1 MINLSSLIK
10 YKLSNG
16 LQVILYPDINF
27 PLVST
32 NLWYKVGSANEIPGK
47 SGLAHLAEHL
57 MFQGSLNVPKEAHFK
72 YIEEAGGS
80 LNGSTNKER
89 TNYYETL
96 PSNHLE
102 LAFWLESDRMGYL
115 LQALDD
121 DKFNN
126 QLSVVIN
133 ERKERY
139 DNEPYGKAGE
149 IIYSNIYSAAHPYF
163 APVIGWQDD
172 LDNLTIDDAKEFI
185 KTYYSPNNASL
196 VVAGD
201 FDLEETKTLIEKYF
215 GNIPPAKNIPQIIFP
230 SVSLT
235 ETKCITH
242 YDKVNL
248 PKIYLAWITD
258 PSYSDEDFALSLSSF
273 ILGNSRTKY
282 LFKKLVYDKQ
292 VAVNISCSLNSY
304 KNSGVFL
311 ITATAHKDGNLDEL
325 KNLIFEE
332 IEELKKNSFSQKE
345 LNRFI
350 NLYTSHTLFSLQN
363 LANIADNLNGYD
375 FELGTPDGFDF
386 EIEKFRSL
394 TPEIVGR
401 FTSECLSKPYIELR
415 ILPLEENIL

>member
-1 MINLSSLIK
+1 MINLNSLIK

-16 LQVILYPDINF
+16 LQVILYPDNNF
-27 PLVST
+27 PLVTT
-32 NLWYKVGSANEIPGK
+32 NLWYKVGSANEITGK
-47 SGLAHLAEHL
+47 SGLAHLSEHL

-80 LNGSTNKER
+80 LNGSTNKDR

-102 LAFWLESDRMGYL
+102 LALWLESDRMGYL
-115 LQALDD
+115 LPSLDD

-139 DNEPYGKAGE
+139 DNEPYGRASE
-149 IIYSNIYSAAHPYF
+149 ILYSNIYSANHPYY
-163 APVIGWQDD
+163 APVIGWQND
-172 LDNLTIDDAKEFI
+172 LDALTINDAKDFI

-201 FDLEETKTLIEKYF
+201 FELDETQLLIEKYF
-215 GNIPPAKNIPQIIFP
+215 GNIPPAANIPDIIYP
-230 SVSLT
+230 DVALDQ
-235 ETKCITH
+235 TKCVIH

-248 PKIYLAWITD
+248 PKIYLAWQTD
-258 PSYSDEDFALSLSSF
+258 ASFSDEDFALSLSSF
-273 ILGNSRTKY
+273 ILGNSKTKY

-292 VAVNISCSLNSY
+292 VAVNISCSVISY
-304 KNSGVFL
+304 KKTGLFL

-332 IEELKKNSFSQKE
+332 INEIRKNGFAEKE

-350 NLYTSHTLFSLQN
+350 NLYTSHSLFSLQN
-363 LANIADNLNGYD
+363 LANIADNFNSYD
-375 FELGTPDGFDF
+375 FELGYPDGFNF
-386 EIEKFRSL
+386 ELEKYKNL
-394 TPEIVGR
+394 TPQTVGKY
-401 FTSECLSKPYIELR
+401 TSDCLSKPYMELR
-415 ILPLEENIL
+415 ILPQEENKL